1 MNAVITAGARVDGEF
16 AHRIGTSVKALAR
29 VGGRTLLAA
38 SIDAARQAGVTRL
51 AVVGG
56 SDVREACAHSVDAV
70 IEESESGAANL
81 QRALRAWSAG
91 EPLLYMT
98 SDMPFVGAA
107 ALREFIEAFPP
118 DTLALPITACRD
130 FDRHFPGAPPF
141 GIQIADER
149 VVNGGVFWI
158 PAGAAPKL
166 ENLAMRFFDARKSLT
181 RMALLLGPVLC
192 LQFALRR
199 LTIAALEK
207 QARRRLGIPAIA
219 IRGASPDLAYDIDTL
234 DEYLY
239 AEKHA

>member
-1 MNAVITAGARVDGEF
+1 MNAVITAGARVDAQF
-16 AHRIGTSVKALAR
+16 AHRIGTAVKALAR

-38 SIDAARQAGVTRL
+38 SIDAARRAGVTQL

-56 SDVREACAHSVDAV
+56 SEVREACAQSADAI

-81 QRALRAWSAG
+81 QRALHAWSDG

-98 SDMPFVGAA
+98 SDMPFIGAA
-107 ALREFIEAFPP
+107 ALREFIEAVPP
-118 DTLALPITACRD
+118 DALALPITACSD
-130 FDRHFPGAPPF
+130 FDRRFPGAPPF
-141 GIQIADER
+141 GIEIGGER
-149 VVNGGVFWI
+149 IVNGGVFWI
-158 PAGAAPKL
+158 PAGAACAV
-166 ENLAMRFFDARKSLT
+166 EELAMRFFDARKSLT

-192 LQFALRR
+192 LQFAVRR

-239 AEKHA
+239 AEKRA